1 MGDKLMTHWAKNEI
15 DKEFLAYYFPY
26 LAKENFKKLDPNAP
40 MMEHDFII
48 SLASLL
54 KDYGYNISSI
64 GLNES
69 ISRRDMV
76 SILGEKLTET
86 ETILLEN
93 VELPFKDI
101 NTMNKDEIKL
111 LMGLYKSGI
120 IQGNSNAKF
129 DPDRKLSQAEA
140 IIILQRVKGVLDK
153 MKVISYNTLGIVQT
167 YNSQEELIIKEN
179 DDKVLLT
186 ITKEFPTPG
195 YSMSVDKIVRS
206 PGGYKVLLNITPPKE
221 GLIQMQVIT
230 YKTLTLEIDKDKLGN
245 SPYNFSVEDEK
256 LLAFRGRAAWQR

>member
-1 MGDKLMTHWAKNEI
+1 
-15 DKEFLAYYFPY
+15 
-26 LAKENFKKLDPNAP
+26 
-40 MMEHDFII
+40 
-48 SLASLL
+48 
-54 KDYGYNISSI
+54 
-64 GLNES
+64 
-69 ISRRDMV
+69 MV
-76 SILGEKLTET
+76 SILGEKLVET

-111 LMGLYKSGI
+111 LMGLYKPGI

-206 PGGYKVLLNITPPKE
+206 PGGYKVFLNVIPPKE

-230 YKTLTLEIDKDKLGN
+230 YKTLTLEIDKDMLGN
-245 SPYNFSVEDEK
+245 SPYNFIVEDEK
-256 LLAFRGRAAWQR
+256 LLAFKGKTAWQR